1 MANSFRKGFYPA
13 NPETT
18 EYRLYPIAAGNGTA
32 VFVGDVVS
40 AITGGTVAPAAASDG
55 TILLGTVVELFD
67 SQNSVPGQNAPV
79 PVGMW
84 ASTVS
89 SKYLP
94 ASTAGYA
101 MIAVAKPGMKFVCQ
115 TNTIITAGAINKTTA
130 LVAGAG
136 NTTTAQSGHVIN
148 GNDLNTGADFI
159 ILGPWNQLGATS
171 LNDITLAGA
180 AWLVEF
186 NKSLNFGTGKS
197 TGV

>member
-13 NPETT
+13 DSQRA
-18 EYRLYPIAAGNGTA
+18 EYRLYPIASGNGTA

-40 AITGGTVAPAAASDG
+40 AISTGTVAPAAAADG
-55 TILLGTVVELFD
+55 VILMGVVVELFD
-67 SQNSVPGQNAPV
+67 NQSSVPGQNAPV

-89 SKYLP
+89 TKYLP

-115 TNTIITAGAINKTTA
+115 TNTILTQDAVNTTTA

-136 NTTTAQSGHVIN
+136 NTTTAVSGHIIN
-148 GNDLNTGADFI
+148 GADLNTGVDFI
-159 ILGPWNQLGATS
+159 ILGPYNALGVI
-171 LNDITLAGA
+171 NDITAAGA
-180 AWLVEF
+180 LWLVEF
-186 NKSLNFGTGKS
+186 NRSLNFGTGKS